1 MNNPFSLPYRWQ
13 RHISDSY
20 KRFSERQIEFFTSF
34 FQPQILRGLFQC
46 PRFYRAPFCY
56 IVTRLKLFKVQVPNF
71 VCLLIVH
78 QNTYLIFNIMKAL
91 RSILL
96 ASAVFGETK
105 AAKPT
110 KEILLQQYM

>member
-1 MNNPFSLPYRWQ
+1 
-13 RHISDSY
+13 
-20 KRFSERQIEFFTSF
+20 
-34 FQPQILRGLFQC
+34 
-46 PRFYRAPFCY
+46 
-56 IVTRLKLFKVQVPNF
+56 
-71 VCLLIVH
+71 
-78 QNTYLIFNIMKAL
+78 MKAL